1 MLMLSEGGNGLYH
14 ALSVHHSD
22 SLWGPYIT
30 DMINPV
36 LSHRQLGSDYSIQA
50 IGHGDLVET
59 QNGEWWC
66 LSLGKSVI
74 DKETTLANE
83 TFLSKVEFDIET
95 FVFNR
100 GEGKVLEEQQR
111 PNLLW
116 IPLKNMLKKMSL
128 KLVNWV

>member
-14 ALSVHHSD
+14 ALSGHHSD

-83 TFLSKVEFDIET
+83 TFLSKVEFDIE
-95 FVFNR
+95 
-100 GEGKVLEEQQR
+100 
-111 PNLLW
+111 NLFL
-116 IPLKNMLKKMSL
+116 IEVKEKCLKNNKDQTYFGFH
-128 KLVNWV
+128 